1 MKKSVRIRKAGPGE
15 KPGYYNKTANF
26 LNKALPKAKM
36 GMQMNS
42 NNNMQ
47 ERLKV
52 IMLDTYANLRDGMEP
67 NIVFENLVTKYGVDQ
82 EMAFQIINTVMTK
95 LAEQGH
101 KDPAYLNQDEEE
113 DDYANNN
120 NPQTPEP
127 AKPATPNVGTP
138 NEDEELALSE
148 SDMAS
153 GVDPGTEEYAQAST
167 FQQYGG
173 YYDEGGELD
182 YDYPNYFDNADSTE
196 QTILDQYSNPG
207 QLSTEDQIPFDLS
220 RLIKFTPGAQNFP
233 QTPDLNYYL
242 GNYRGVADES
252 SIPTDLLPANKH
264 GGLHKF
270 AKGGPGGPGKGK
282 GKRRPRKE
290 KTPTETEAPT
300 AGTTSTEIPVV
311 ETPGP
316 QRIVTPQET
325 VTAPSTWQKYQNFY
339 ARKNP
344 LSDRGVVG
352 RQIENLGTLINTV
365 RPQNWREKWRAQVA
379 PSTTTTKIITD
390 INALIENDKYEPSVL
405 QKNTDGSF
413 NTGLGFNLDPSFAD
427 FLLKNTE
434 QLDALLAKG
443 KKKSAELDL
452 DKLSELRNTGIP
464 ESISPE
470 LDFLSIHRQNNGK
483 LKFTKDENGLFKV
496 EIVSEVPTRLK
507 GYNKKALTIKDE
519 LIIDPKTKEIIDPKT
534 KLPLETVD
542 KNYYMGNQLNW
553 YNSPYRFPFTAKYPG
568 LDLSTYPQIISENP
582 LKKEPVSGWNTAW
595 NMIGKPMVF
604 SPMSLPFT
612 YPAFAARSKFYPNA
626 SNIKTQ
632 FLGAQRE
639 IGPQAP
645 GGMTFGDQPFGA
657 QYADYN
663 LLKNRNFQTGANFLK
678 YAGILGGLGYLGY
691 NQFLSQP
698 DKDDITDKGQK
709 ESILK
714 ENINLEG
721 RGRAGNDRNFGVTR
735 SGYDKDSILIE
746 NGDTINDKGWATPAP
761 DYKKGGAQKKQFVK
775 NVMSKFAPGGEFG
788 KGNRMDNLKNDVTK
802 KKSNFVGTL
811 KKQSDKVATEE
822 LYNAVQKSGDPQLM
836 NIFMGQD
843 QNPAQQMQQQFA
855 EHGGFIDMDSKN
867 PLTKFISG
875 GDEDCPPGTYWDERV
890 KKCVPIG
897 PLEDYPEQ
905 FKPSRQELNDDPYK
919 DYLKKLDYRRD
930 VQDYLQWHDDQI
942 PGLMNRK
949 LVYPGDEDYPNE
961 STPKNRYEPGFYLDP
976 NKPMRIPDSENP
988 ISPELQNF
996 INTYPSQDDLEEGRG
1011 IPFDLLPDEVKN
1023 KFKMD
1028 RYPQIGPWNKK
1039 DQKAYDDLFN
1049 DYIME
1054 QPIDPETGERIYVIP
1069 GKGPGGYGKEVDP
1082 IKTII
1087 KDKNSYDDE
1096 IQKRI
1101 DWWCPCTKMQP
1112 TMVQGKKVLQKI
1124 CVPCEE
1130 AKNGGYIGSDF
1141 YEPYSLPE
1149 AGDGIIV
1156 PGGSG
1161 GQYILGK
1168 MPPGGEGGQ
1177 LLDLDDPSLIKDHW
1191 GKSCPPGSVWS
1202 EKYQQCVPL
1211 MKTVYKPR
1219 VVQGRPSMAS
1229 TLLPWNPIF
1238 RSYLTTAPKI
1248 SRRDNPYS
1256 RKNLRQFSKDFSG
1269 RGKPRI
1275 GYNMRQFLTRSLP
1288 FGALLQP
1295 KYDIGGISDPSQ
1307 GDINLASSNVSPYEY
1322 NPNVPQNN
1330 MVDNSFIP
1338 VTDFRDQTTLNS
1350 NMFANPNQD
1359 QKHDT
1364 NYYDPTQYRKVTT
1377 MDGEAFNNVF
1387 NAGLNATSGY
1397 INRLQNNPRSL
1408 ATTYQATNLLR
1419 QVPISNQTHK
1429 GDQQDVGQNLGF
1441 RGPEQGSERNSF
1453 STFGNYPGAATG
1465 GFLAYGGFLEDGGY
1479 TDPYMEEEEV
1489 YMTPEELEQFLK
1501 AGGQVEYL

>member
-47 ERLKV
+47 ERMKV

-67 NIVFENLVTKYGVDQ
+67 NMVFENLVTKYGVDQ
-82 EMAFQIINTVMTK
+82 KMAFQIINTVMTK
-95 LAEQGH
+95 LAQQGH

-127 AKPATPNVGTP
+127 AKTATPNVGTP

-153 GVDPGTEEYAQAST
+153 GVDPGTEEYAQASA

-207 QLSTEDQIPFDLS
+207 QLSTEEQIPFDLS

-270 AKGGPGGPGKGK
+270 ATGGPGGPGKGK
-282 GKRRPRKE
+282 GKRGRPRKE

-311 ETPGP
+311 ENTGP

-352 RQIENLGTLINTV
+352 RQVENLGTLINTV

-413 NTGLGFNLDPSFAD
+413 NTGLGFNLDPSLAD

-464 ESISPE
+464 GSISPE

-507 GYNKKALTIKDE
+507 GYKKKALTIKDE

-626 SNIKTQ
+626 SNVKTQ

-691 NQFLSQP
+691 NQFLNEP
-698 DKDDITDKGQK
+698 DKDFIYDRGQK
-709 ESILK
+709 ELFPT
-714 ENINLEG
+714 ENINFEG
-721 RGRAGNDRNFGVTR
+721 RGRVGNDPNFGVTR
-735 SGYDKDSILIE
+735 SGFDKDSILIE
-746 NGDTINDKGWATPAP
+746 NGDTINDKGWATPLP
-761 DYKKGGAQKKQFVK
+761 GNFKKGGAQKKQFVK

-802 KKSNFVGTL
+802 KKGFFPKL
-811 KKQSDKVATEE
+811 KAQADKVVTEE
-822 LYNAVQKSGDPQLM
+822 LYKAVQKSGDPQLM

-843 QNPAQQMQQQFA
+843 QDPAQQMQQQFA

-875 GDEDCPPGTYWDERV
+875 GDE
-890 KKCVPIG
+890 
-897 PLEDYPEQ
+897 
-905 FKPSRQELNDDPYK
+905 
-919 DYLKKLDYRRD
+919 
-930 VQDYLQWHDDQI
+930 
-942 PGLMNRK
+942 
-949 LVYPGDEDYPNE
+949 
-961 STPKNRYEPGFYLDP
+961 
-976 NKPMRIPDSENP
+976 
-988 ISPELQNF
+988 
-996 INTYPSQDDLEEGRG
+996 
-1011 IPFDLLPDEVKN
+1011 
-1023 KFKMD
+1023 
-1028 RYPQIGPWNKK
+1028 
-1039 DQKAYDDLFN
+1039 A
-1049 DYIME
+1049 
-1054 QPIDPETGERIYVIP
+1054 
-1069 GKGPGGYGKEVDP
+1069 
-1082 IKTII
+1082 
-1087 KDKNSYDDE
+1087 
-1096 IQKRI
+1096 
-1101 DWWCPCTKMQP
+1101 
-1112 TMVQGKKVLQKI
+1112 
-1124 CVPCEE
+1124 
-1130 AKNGGYIGSDF
+1130 DF

-1168 MPPGGEGGQ
+1168 TPPGGEGGQ

-1229 TLLPWNPIF
+1229 ILLPWNPIF
-1238 RSYLTTAPKI
+1238 RSYLTTAPKM

-1256 RKNLRQFSKDFSG
+1256 RKNLRQFG
-1269 RGKPRI
+1269 RGEPRMS
-1275 GYNMRQFLTRSLP
+1275 YNMRQFLTRSLP

-1295 KYDIGGISDPSQ
+1295 KYANGGPKPIDFT
-1307 GDINLASSNVSPYEY
+1307 SNE
-1322 NPNVPQNN
+1322 
-1330 MVDNSFIP
+1330 D
-1338 VTDFRDQTTLNS
+1338 DQTNLQPSSSWSDMQSFNTPAPNAPQKMQDQNAELTKYTVDPF
-1350 NMFANPNQD
+1350 MDDRQYLQPVGNQD
-1359 QKHDT
+1359 QKNDT

-1377 MDGEAFNNVF
+1377 MDGEAFDNVF
-1387 NAGLNATSGY
+1387 NAGLNATSGF

-1419 QVPISNQTHK
+1419 QVPISNQTDM
-1429 GDQQDVGQNLGF
+1429 GDQQDIGQNIGF
-1441 RGPEQGSERNSF
+1441 RGPEQGSERNSRA
-1453 STFGNYPGAATG
+1453 TFGNYPGAATG

-1479 TDPYMEEEEV
+1479 TDPYTEEEEV

>member
-67 NIVFENLVTKYGVDQ
+67 NMVFESLVTKYGVDQ

-95 LAEQGH
+95 LAQQGH

-153 GVDPGTEEYAQAST
+153 GVDPGTEEYAQEGA
-167 FQQYGG
+167 FQYGG
-173 YYDEGGELD
+173 YYDDGGELD

-270 AKGGPGGPGKGK
+270 AGGGPGKGK
-282 GKRRPRKE
+282 GKRGRPRKE
-290 KTPTETEAPT
+290 KTPTETEAP
-300 AGTTSTEIPVV
+300 APGTTSTEIPVV
-311 ETPGP
+311 ENTGP

-352 RQIENLGTLINTV
+352 RQVENLGTLINTV

-413 NTGLGFNLDPSFAD
+413 NTGLGFNLDPSLAD

-464 ESISPE
+464 GSISPE

-507 GYNKKALTIKDE
+507 GYKKKALTIKDE

-582 LKKEPVSGWNTAW
+582 LKKEPVSGWNVAR

-612 YPAFAARSKFYPNA
+612 YPGFAARSKFYPNA

-698 DKDDITDKGQK
+698 DKDDISDKGQK

-721 RGRAGNDRNFGVTR
+721 RGRVGNDPTFGVTR
-735 SGYDKDSILIE
+735 SGYDKDSMLIE
-746 NGDTINDKGWATPAP
+746 NGDTIHNKIWATPAP

-875 GDEDCPPGTYWDERV
+875 GDE
-890 KKCVPIG
+890 
-897 PLEDYPEQ
+897 
-905 FKPSRQELNDDPYK
+905 
-919 DYLKKLDYRRD
+919 
-930 VQDYLQWHDDQI
+930 
-942 PGLMNRK
+942 
-949 LVYPGDEDYPNE
+949 
-961 STPKNRYEPGFYLDP
+961 
-976 NKPMRIPDSENP
+976 
-988 ISPELQNF
+988 
-996 INTYPSQDDLEEGRG
+996 
-1011 IPFDLLPDEVKN
+1011 
-1023 KFKMD
+1023 
-1028 RYPQIGPWNKK
+1028 
-1039 DQKAYDDLFN
+1039 A
-1049 DYIME
+1049 
-1054 QPIDPETGERIYVIP
+1054 
-1069 GKGPGGYGKEVDP
+1069 
-1082 IKTII
+1082 
-1087 KDKNSYDDE
+1087 
-1096 IQKRI
+1096 
-1101 DWWCPCTKMQP
+1101 
-1112 TMVQGKKVLQKI
+1112 
-1124 CVPCEE
+1124 
-1130 AKNGGYIGSDF
+1130 DF

-1149 AGDGIIV
+1149 ANNGHIV

-1238 RSYLTTAPKI
+1238 KSYLTNAPKM

-1256 RKNLRQFSKDFSG
+1256 RKNLRQFSKDFGREDRYRVLPMLRARDSG
-1269 RGKPRI
+1269 RGEPKM
-1275 GYNMRQFLTRSLP
+1275 GYNMRQFLIRSLP

-1295 KYDIGGISDPSQ
+1295 KYANGGPAPIDFT
-1307 GDINLASSNVSPYEY
+1307 SNE
-1322 NPNVPQNN
+1322 
-1330 MVDNSFIP
+1330 D
-1338 VTDFRDQTTLNS
+1338 DQTNLQPSSSWSDMQSFNAPAPNAPQQMQDQNAELTKYTVDPIMDDRQYLQPVGA
-1350 NMFANPNQD
+1350 ANPAQFVPDSGNQD
-1359 QKHDT
+1359 QKNDT

-1387 NAGLNATSGY
+1387 NAGLNATSGF
-1397 INRLQNNPRSL
+1397 INNLQNNPRSL

-1419 QVPISNQTHK
+1419 QVPISNQTDM
-1429 GDQQDVGQNLGF
+1429 GDQQDIGQNIGF
-1441 RGPEQGSERNSF
+1441 RGPEQGSERNSRA
-1453 STFGNYPGAATG
+1453 TFGNYPGAATG

-1489 YMTPEELEQFLK
+1489 YMTPEELQQFLK

>member
-47 ERLKV
+47 ERMKV

-67 NIVFENLVTKYGVDQ
+67 NMVFENLVTKYGVDQ
-82 EMAFQIINTVMTK
+82 EMAFKIINTVMTK

-127 AKPATPNVGTP
+127 AKTATPNVGTP

-153 GVDPGTEEYAQAST
+153 GVDPGTEEYAQEGT

-182 YDYPNYFDNADSTE
+182 YDYPNYFDNADSAE
-196 QTILDQYSNPG
+196 QDILDQYSNPG

-270 AKGGPGGPGKGK
+270 AGGGPGKGK
-282 GKRRPRKE
+282 GKRGRPRKE

-311 ETPGP
+311 ENTGP

-344 LSDRGVVG
+344 ISDRGVVG
-352 RQIENLGTLINTV
+352 RQVENLGTLINTV
-365 RPQNWREKWRAQVA
+365 RPQNWREKWRAEVA

-405 QKNTDGSF
+405 QKNADGSF
-413 NTGLGFNLDPSFAD
+413 NTGLGFNLDPSLAD

-452 DKLSELRNTGIP
+452 NKLSELRNTGIP

-595 NMIGKPMVF
+595 NMIGKPIVF

-612 YPAFAARSKFYPNA
+612 YPGFVARSKFYPNA

-721 RGRAGNDRNFGVTR
+721 RTRVGNDRNFGVTR
-735 SGYDKDSILIE
+735 SGYDKDSMLIE
-746 NGDTINDKGWATPAP
+746 NGDTINDKGWGTLAP

-802 KKSNFVGTL
+802 KKGFFPKL
-811 KKQSDKVATEE
+811 KAQADKVATEE

-843 QNPAQQMQQQFA
+843 QDPAQQMQQQFA

-875 GDEDCPPGTYWDERV
+875 GDE
-890 KKCVPIG
+890 
-897 PLEDYPEQ
+897 
-905 FKPSRQELNDDPYK
+905 
-919 DYLKKLDYRRD
+919 
-930 VQDYLQWHDDQI
+930 
-942 PGLMNRK
+942 
-949 LVYPGDEDYPNE
+949 
-961 STPKNRYEPGFYLDP
+961 
-976 NKPMRIPDSENP
+976 
-988 ISPELQNF
+988 
-996 INTYPSQDDLEEGRG
+996 
-1011 IPFDLLPDEVKN
+1011 
-1023 KFKMD
+1023 
-1028 RYPQIGPWNKK
+1028 
-1039 DQKAYDDLFN
+1039 A
-1049 DYIME
+1049 
-1054 QPIDPETGERIYVIP
+1054 
-1069 GKGPGGYGKEVDP
+1069 
-1082 IKTII
+1082 
-1087 KDKNSYDDE
+1087 
-1096 IQKRI
+1096 
-1101 DWWCPCTKMQP
+1101 
-1112 TMVQGKKVLQKI
+1112 
-1124 CVPCEE
+1124 
-1130 AKNGGYIGSDF
+1130 DF

-1149 AGDGIIV
+1149 AGNGHIV

-1161 GQYILGK
+1161 GQYIIGQT
-1168 MPPGGEGGQ
+1168 PQGGEDKQ
-1177 LLDLDDPSLIKDHW
+1177 WLDLDDPNLIKEHW

-1219 VVQGRPSMAS
+1219 VVQGRPSMAN

-1238 RSYLTTAPKI
+1238 RSYLTTAPKM

-1256 RKNLRQFSKDFSG
+1256 RKNLRQFSKDFGTEDRYRVLPMLMARDSG
-1269 RGKPRI
+1269 RGEPS
-1275 GYNMRQFLTRSLP
+1275 NMRKFLTRSLP

-1429 GDQQDVGQNLGF
+1429 GDQQDIGQNIGF
-1441 RGPEQGSERNSF
+1441 RGPEQGSENNSF

-1489 YMTPEELEQFLK
+1489 YMTPEELQQFLK

>member
-47 ERLKV
+47 ERMKV

-67 NIVFENLVTKYGVDQ
+67 NMVFENLVTKYGVDQ
-82 EMAFQIINTVMTK
+82 EMAFKIINTVMTK

-127 AKPATPNVGTP
+127 AKTATPNVGTP

-153 GVDPGTEEYAQAST
+153 GVDPGTEEYAQEGA
-167 FQQYGG
+167 FYQYGG

-182 YDYPNYFDNADSTE
+182 YDYPNYFDNADLTE

-242 GNYRGVADES
+242 GNYRGVADEG
-252 SIPTDLLPANKH
+252 SIPSDLLPANKH

-270 AKGGPGGPGKGK
+270 AGGGPGKGK
-282 GKRRPRKE
+282 GKRGRPKKE
-290 KTPTETEAPT
+290 RTPIEAEAPT
-300 AGTTSTEIPVV
+300 VEPTSAEIPVV
-311 ETPGP
+311 ENTGP
-316 QRIVTPQET
+316 TRVVTPQET
-325 VTAPSTWQKYQNFY
+325 PSAPSTWEKYQNFY
-339 ARKNP
+339 ARNNP

-352 RQIENLGTLINTV
+352 RQVENLGTLINKA

-390 INALIENDKYEPSVL
+390 INALIENEKYEPSVL
-405 QKNTDGSF
+405 RKNKDGSF
-413 NTGLGFNLDPSFAD
+413 NTGLGFNLDPSLAD

-434 QLDALLAKG
+434 ELDALLAKG

-464 ESISPE
+464 GSISPE
-470 LDFLSIHRQNNGK
+470 LDFLNIHRQNNGK

-507 GYNKKALTIKDE
+507 GYKNKALTIKDE

-568 LDLSTYPQIISENP
+568 LDLSKYPQIISENP

-612 YPAFAARSKFYPNA
+612 YPGFAARSKFYPNA
-626 SNIKTQ
+626 SNVKTQ

-663 LLKNRNFQTGANFLK
+663 LLKNRNFETGANFLK

-691 NQFLSQP
+691 NQFLNEP
-698 DKDDITDKGQK
+698 DKDFIYDRGQK
-709 ESILK
+709 ELFPT

-721 RGRAGNDRNFGVTR
+721 RGRVGNDRTFGVTR
-735 SGYDKDSILIE
+735 SGFDKDSMLIE
-746 NGDTINDKGWATPAP
+746 NGDTINDKGWATPLP
-761 DYKKGGAQKKQFVK
+761 GNFKKGGAQKKQFVK

-822 LYNAVQKSGDPQLM
+822 LYSAVQKSGDPQLM

-843 QNPAQQMQQQFA
+843 QDPAQQMQQQFA

-875 GDEDCPPGTYWDERV
+875 GDE
-890 KKCVPIG
+890 
-897 PLEDYPEQ
+897 
-905 FKPSRQELNDDPYK
+905 
-919 DYLKKLDYRRD
+919 
-930 VQDYLQWHDDQI
+930 
-942 PGLMNRK
+942 
-949 LVYPGDEDYPNE
+949 
-961 STPKNRYEPGFYLDP
+961 
-976 NKPMRIPDSENP
+976 
-988 ISPELQNF
+988 
-996 INTYPSQDDLEEGRG
+996 
-1011 IPFDLLPDEVKN
+1011 
-1023 KFKMD
+1023 
-1028 RYPQIGPWNKK
+1028 
-1039 DQKAYDDLFN
+1039 A
-1049 DYIME
+1049 
-1054 QPIDPETGERIYVIP
+1054 
-1069 GKGPGGYGKEVDP
+1069 
-1082 IKTII
+1082 
-1087 KDKNSYDDE
+1087 
-1096 IQKRI
+1096 
-1101 DWWCPCTKMQP
+1101 
-1112 TMVQGKKVLQKI
+1112 
-1124 CVPCEE
+1124 
-1130 AKNGGYIGSDF
+1130 DF

-1149 AGDGIIV
+1149 ANNGYMV

-1161 GQYILGK
+1161 GQYIIGK
-1168 MPPGGEGGQ
+1168 MPPGGEGKQFVDGDSPDTVVEN
-1177 LLDLDDPSLIKDHW
+1177 L
-1191 GKSCPPGSVWS
+1191 GKSNANDCPPGSVWS

-1238 RSYLTTAPKI
+1238 RSYLTTAPKM

-1269 RGKPRI
+1269 RGEPRI
-1275 GYNMRQFLTRSLP
+1275 GYNMRQFLIRSLP

-1295 KYDIGGISDPSQ
+1295 KYANGGISDPSQ

-1350 NMFANPNQD
+1350 NMFANPSQD

-1397 INRLQNNPRSL
+1397 INNLQNNPRSL

-1419 QVPISNQTHK
+1419 QVPISNQTDM
-1429 GDQQDVGQNLGF
+1429 GDQQDIGQNIGF
-1441 RGPEQGSERNSF
+1441 RGPEQGSERNSRA
-1453 STFGNYPGAATG
+1453 TFGNYPGAATG

-1479 TDPYMEEEEV
+1479 SDPYTEEEEV
-1489 YMTPEELEQFLK
+1489 YMTPEELQQFLK